1 MEMER
6 DSALLV
12 VVVVLVIIIIVTNVT
27 MCVCHHADGTVE
39 HFKWVDR
46 KKQPKDAVE
55 HFKWVDR
62 KR

>member
-46 KKQPKDAVE
+46 K
-55 HFKWVDR
+55 R
-62 KR
+62 